1 MPRLKHIRHELFCL
15 AILNGMSQKDAAI
28 KAGYKVS
35 RAIKTGS
42 DLVTN
47 RDIIDRI
54 IELHEK
60 IESKAIMKPKERK
73 EILSEIGRGRLTD
86 FIDTDGQPTLDENT
100 PHGRAAAEYSIR
112 ETYNKQGD
120 PVITKS
126 IKLHNPIPAINEL
139 NKMEHIYEDKTPEGR
154 VIVNSF
160 TFILPDG
167 TRVSPKELKG
177 INAIDVKQITEGQA
191 DT

>member
-1 MPRLKHIRHELFCL
+1 
-15 AILNGMSQKDAAI
+15 
-28 KAGYKVS
+28 
-35 RAIKTGS
+35 
-42 DLVTN
+42 
-47 RDIIDRI
+47 
-54 IELHEK
+54 
-60 IESKAIMKPKERK
+60 MKPKERK

-86 FIDTDGQPTLDENT
+86 FIDTDGQPKLDENT
-100 PHGRAAAEYSIR
+100 PYNRAAAEYSIR

-139 NKMEHIYEDKTPEGR
+139 NKMDHIYEDKTPEGR

-177 INAIDVKQITEGQA
+177 INTIDVKQITGGQ
-191 DT
+191 TET